1 MFSTDVPVIICSLC
15 EAKVAWTTGGNK
27 LVEHLQVWH
36 RITAKE
42 EMESVME
49 RASTWVGDR
58 NQDNSVE
65 TYKLGKKSEKWER
78 LIEEASSWGEVDQE
92 AKAGPSSP
100 KMHNKME
107 STKRNGTYQVE
118 EEEERIVNN
127 IAVNT
132 VGGTGAR
139 AGSLRKFHLC
149 EVEDCGAKF
158 STKPYLKRHIE
169 IFHEESEEKETR
181 SRQQPKLLHMTNQPL
196 VLSPSLNKTLNNN
209 SNKTLNNKSKG
220 RTVSRKKVPA
230 LIKDQGL
237 LELTRRRTS
246 PRTNRILALQS
257 SKKIEIENKSTLF

>member
-1 MFSTDVPVIICSLC
+1 MFFRLDINSSTLL
-15 EAKVAWTTGGNK
+15 K
-27 LVEHLQVWH
+27 VWH

-49 RASTWVGDR
+49 RASMLLGDR

-65 TYKLGKKSEKWER
+65 TYKLGKKTEKWER
-78 LIEEASSWGEVDQE
+78 PIEEASSWGEADQE

-100 KMHNKME
+100 KIHNVME
-107 STKRNGTYQVE
+107 STKRSGTHQV
-118 EEEERIVNN
+118 EEEERIVND
-127 IAVNT
+127 IAVNA
-132 VGGTGAR
+132 VGGTGVM

-149 EVEDCGAKF
+149 EFEDCGAKF

-209 SNKTLNNKSKG
+209 SNKTLNNNSKG

-230 LIKDQGL
+230 LIKEQGL

-257 SKKIEIENKSTLF
+257 SKKIEIKKKSKLLKAWQNGHC

>member
-1 MFSTDVPVIICSLC
+1 
-15 EAKVAWTTGGNK
+15 
-27 LVEHLQVWH
+27 
-36 RITAKE
+36 
-42 EMESVME
+42 ME
-49 RASTWVGDR
+49 RASMLLGDR

-78 LIEEASSWGEVDQE
+78 PIEEASSWGEADQE

-100 KMHNKME
+100 KMHNVME
-107 STKRNGTYQVE
+107 STKRSGTHQV

-127 IAVNT
+127 IAVNA

-169 IFHEESEEKETR
+169 SFHKENEEKETR
-181 SRQQPKLLHMTNQPL
+181 SRQRPKLLHMTNQSP

-209 SNKTLNNKSKG
+209 SKG
-220 RTVSRKKVPA
+220 RADSRKKVPA
-230 LIKDQGL
+230 LIKEQSQQ
-237 LELTRRRTS
+237 ELTRRRTS

-257 SKKIEIENKSTLF
+257 FKDVEIEKKRKLLKAWQNGHWWY